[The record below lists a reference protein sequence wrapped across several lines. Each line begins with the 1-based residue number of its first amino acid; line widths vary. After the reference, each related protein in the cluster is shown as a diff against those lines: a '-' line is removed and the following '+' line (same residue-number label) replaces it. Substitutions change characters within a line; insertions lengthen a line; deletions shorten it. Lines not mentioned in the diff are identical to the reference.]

1 VSLRNPAPRPDYSA
15 AAGRPGGYGEPAA
28 AEATPGPREVPVLR
42 DAAVRSGH
50 RLIGARPHATGS
62 KPHAPASTQRDQG
75 RRPNVAVMGAAQ
87 SYEASPP
94 IFLASTDALRDGIA
108 RLRPEISVHEVTA
121 PTRLAPYAFALAGG
135 LTGDAADL
143 AAGRLIVLMDPDG
156 QPAWQGS
163 ARVVCYARAS
173 VDPEIAADPLLADVA
188 WSWLRES
195 LDAHGA
201 QVRALGGAVT
211 TTSSRRFGLLRAE
224 GDSFDVELRCSWSP
238 DWAET
243 AIGADPDAAGP
254 TGPQPARPAW
264 SPAGAAAHLLAFG
277 DLLAAM
283 AGLPPALSGVVA
295 LPQRRS

>member
-1 VSLRNPAPRPDYSA
+1 
-15 AAGRPGGYGEPAA
+15 
-28 AEATPGPREVPVLR
+28 
-42 DAAVRSGH
+42 
-50 RLIGARPHATGS
+50 
-62 KPHAPASTQRDQG
+62 
-75 RRPNVAVMGAAQ
+75 MGAAQ
-87 SYEASPP
+87 TYEASPP
-94 IFLASTDALRDGIA
+94 IFLASTGALRDGMT
-108 RLRPEISVHEVTA
+108 RLRPEISVHEVAA

-163 ARVVCYARAS
+163 TRFVCYARAS

-201 QVRALGGAVT
+201 QFRALGGAVT
-211 TTSSRRFGLLRAE
+211 TTTSRRFGVLRAD

-243 AIGADPDAAGP
+243 ELGDDPADGGPAGSE
-254 TGPQPARPAW
+254 PARPAW
-264 SPAGAAAHLLAFG
+264 SPAGATAHLLAFG

-283 AGLPPALSGVVA
+283 AGLPPALSGVA
-295 LPQRRS
+295 SLPQRRG